1 MQKLSKL
8 AMAIVMGT
16 IMAVP
21 AMAADKPFATVNGV
35 AIPQAT
41 ADMFLAQGKA
51 NGMPDTP
58 EMKNQLRQELI
69 NRELMFQAAKQAG
82 FDKKPEV
89 ATQVDAATK
98 NLLAQLEAT
107 KQALITRAY
116 ISEQLKKHPVT
127 DAQMKA
133 SYDAYKA
140 KGGSTE
146 YKARHILVKT
156 EADAKAIIAKLDKGG
171 KFEEL
176 AKQSIEP
183 GAATSGGDLGWASP
197 AKFVKPF
204 ADALSG
210 LKKGK
215 YSSVPVKTEFGFHVI
230 RLDDTRPLQVP
241 SFNDMKPM
249 LQKDAE
255 SKMLEKMLADLRAKA
270 KIQ

>member
-1 MQKLSKL
+1 MQNYSRLAL
-8 AMAIVMGT
+8 AMFAGAIISIQT
-16 IMAVP
+16 
-21 AMAADKPFATVNGV
+21 MAAEKPFVTVNGV
-35 AIPQAT
+35 AVSQAT
-41 ADMFLAQGKA
+41 ADMYLAQGKA

-58 EMKNQLRQELI
+58 EMKNKLREELVR
-69 NRELMFQAAKQAG
+69 RELMFQAAKQGG

-89 ATQVDAATK
+89 ASQVNAATK
-98 NLLAQLEAT
+98 ALLAQIEAT
-107 KQALITRAY
+107 RQMMITRAY
-116 ISEQLKKHPVT
+116 WDDYLKKHPVT
-127 DAQMKA
+127 DAQLKA
-133 SYDAYKA
+133 TYDAYRT
-140 KGGSTE
+140 KGGDTE
-146 YKARHILVKT
+146 YKIRHILVKD
-156 EADAKAIIAKLDKGG
+156 EAQAKDIIAKLDKGG

-176 AKQSIEP
+176 ASQSIDT
-183 GAATSGGDLGWASP
+183 GNRANGGDIGWSSP

-249 LQKDAE
+249 LQKDVE